1 MNTDFLWKSISVLG
15 QMCFETQLLGLLF
28 FLFLQVSGIGARR
41 VSAKGSA
48 EQLPNAYFLLP
59 QVQSVQLSQTQVIL
73 AVRLF

>member
-15 QMCFETQLLGLLF
+15 QICFETQLLVFF
-28 FLFLQVSGIGARR
+28 FLFLQVSGIGTRR

-73 AVRLF
+73 VVHLF